1 MITFLYIMVF
11 ITLFL
16 VLAFY
21 IADSIVSF
29 KHRKEIKNNRGIIKS
44 LKEQIRQQKVI
55 NKI

>member
-1 MITFLYIMVF
+1 MITFLYIMLF

-16 VLAFY
+16 VLIFY
-21 IADSIVSF
+21 IADSIVAF

>member
-21 IADSIVSF
+21 IADSIVAF